1 MPFCAEL
8 ARNSLGR
15 TRPVERFTFRSIDRQ
30 PVLQRIFNGI
40 DEMDTRLLDDA
51 VPPRDPASS
60 TGGVPGRACLRQID
74 RGATAGTQGFWR
86 LRDREPDGSA
96 RPRGAFLVIPYIV
109 TQRINAAQR
118 V

>member
-51 VPPRDPASS
+51 YLRETP
-60 TGGVPGRACLRQID
+60 LRQPVEC
-74 RGATAGTQGFWR
+74 RVERASGRSTVALAGAQGFWR
-86 LRDREPDGSA
+86 LRNREPDGSA
-96 RPRGAFLVIPYIV
+96 RPRGALLVIP
-109 TQRINAAQR
+109 
-118 V
+118 